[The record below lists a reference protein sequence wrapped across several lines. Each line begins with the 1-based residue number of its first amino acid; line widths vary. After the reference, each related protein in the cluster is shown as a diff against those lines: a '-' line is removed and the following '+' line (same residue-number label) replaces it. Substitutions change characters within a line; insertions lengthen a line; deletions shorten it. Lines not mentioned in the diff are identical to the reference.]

1 MLDGRMLYMA
11 AGGRD
16 SADWVKNLRR
26 TPAVEIRLAKVH
38 LQGQASIIAE
48 DEDEGDLA
56 KQLLFEKYSGRYG
69 GDLTNWRQSALPVA
83 VDLGEE
89 RPRGID

>member
-1 MLDGRMLYMA
+1 MEA
-11 AGGRD
+11 
-16 SADWVKNLRR
+16 R
-26 TPAVEIRLAKVH
+26 TVEIKVAKVH
-38 LQGQASIIAE
+38 LRGQARIAD

-56 KQLLFEKYSGRYG
+56 KQLLFEKYSGRYS